1 MTTRK
6 AIAIA
11 GLMLALALLGPA
23 SALAQTGGTGRP
35 MTCTV
40 SGATQI
46 HTEDA
51 FTTETLSADFAG
63 VCSLLGRY
71 TSHSEGLLDASTQDC
86 IHPCTTT
93 TVAANGD
100 QITGTFGETT
110 RTDNGC
116 INTNTSVQTVTG
128 GTGRFADAS
137 GTLTAVVSAN
147 DCEFTLGED
156 CLQTDFVTCTVFR
169 DHVEGT
175 ITGRI
180 SY

>member
-1 MTTRK
+1 MKTRK

-23 SALAQTGGTGRP
+23 SALANTGGTDRP

-40 SGATQI
+40 SGSTQI
-46 HTEDA
+46 QTEDGFNTEA
-51 FTTETLSADFAG
+51 FSGDFAG

-71 TSHSEGLLDASTQDC
+71 TSHSEALLDTSVGGHDC
-86 IHPCTTT
+86 VHPCTTT

-100 QITGTFGETT
+100 QLTGPFREIANEV
-110 RTDNGC
+110 NGC
-116 INTNTSVQTVTG
+116 IRTSTGEQTITG

-137 GTLTAVVSAN
+137 GTLTTVLSAN
-147 DCEFTLGED
+147 DCELRLSED
-156 CLQTDFVTCTVFR
+156 CLLTDF
-169 DHVEGT
+169 
-175 ITGRI
+175 GRI

>member
-1 MTTRK
+1 MTTSK

-11 GLMLALALLGPA
+11 GLMFALALLGPA
-23 SALAQTGGTGRP
+23 SALANTGGTDRP

-40 SGATQI
+40 SGSTQI
-46 HTEDA
+46 HIEDG
-51 FTTETLSADFAG
+51 FTTETFSGDFAG

-116 INTNTSVQTVTG
+116 INTNTSVTTVTG

-137 GTLTAVVSAN
+137 GTLTAVLSAN
-147 DCEFTLGED
+147 DCELRLSED
-156 CLQTDFVTCTVFR
+156 CFQTPLVSCTVFR

-175 ITGRI
+175 LTGRI
-180 SY
+180 NY